1 MPQAQEDNNE
11 SQTAHPVVRRP
22 ADQPQSLAARIEQDR
37 VATAQKFGVPLWI
50 LTCPVAPHMRL
61 SPKELGA

>member
-1 MPQAQEDNNE
+1 MSETSQAEQ
-11 SQTAHPVVRRP
+11 SQNDLPVLIARRP
-22 ADQPQSLAARIEQDR
+22 AGTQSLADRIEQDR